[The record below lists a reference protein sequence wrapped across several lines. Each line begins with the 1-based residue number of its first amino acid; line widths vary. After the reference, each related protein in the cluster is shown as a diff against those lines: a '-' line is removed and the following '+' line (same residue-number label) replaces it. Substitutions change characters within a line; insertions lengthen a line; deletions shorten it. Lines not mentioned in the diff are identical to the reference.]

1 MNATPASGLHPA
13 RAAVAERLGWIVRL
27 STDDI
32 ARFAASAGVSVRAL
46 RTARRGLPVA
56 VDAHLGLC
64 RALRLDPATG
74 AAVQRHQPCGRVRW
88 DHVRASLVCAR
99 AGAGLT
105 LRAAAE
111 RIGIG
116 AATLLRAE
124 RGEAV
129 SVEVFLKLCQWLGM
143 LPAHLTDE
151 APCWKVGAA
160 ARRRGTRACGA
171 GPLPASPEPKSGLP
185 DLGHRE
191 GPDLGHARDRVGEGK
206 GAAVSRATPT
216 ETGVLAEVPA

>member
-1 MNATPASGLHPA
+1 MSAALHPA
-13 RAAVAERLGWIVRL
+13 RAGLAERLGLVVRL
-27 STDDI
+27 SAGDI

-74 AAVQRHQPCGRVRW
+74 ERVRRAEPCGRVRW

-99 AGAGLT
+99 ASAGLT

-129 SVEVFLKLCQWLGM
+129 SVETFLAIAAWLGM
-143 LPAHLTDE
+143 PPAHLTDE
-151 APCWKVGAA
+151 APCW
-160 ARRRGTRACGA
+160 
-171 GPLPASPEPKSGLP
+171 
-185 DLGHRE
+185 
-191 GPDLGHARDRVGEGK
+191 RVGREKRRARQAGQ
-206 GAAVSRATPT
+206 GGAVSRRTPT
-216 ETGVLAEVPA
+216 ETRAEVPA

>member
-1 MNATPASGLHPA
+1 MTGALHPA
-13 RAAVAERLGWIVRL
+13 RAALAERLGLIVRM
-27 STDDI
+27 SADDI
-32 ARFAASAGVSVRAL
+32 AGFAAAAGVSVRAL

-74 AAVQRHQPCGRVRW
+74 AAVRRAEKCGRVRW

-124 RGEAV
+124 RGETV

-143 LPAHLTDE
+143 PPAHLTDE
-151 APCWKVGAA
+151 APCWRLGAV
-160 ARRRGTRACGA
+160 RRPG
-171 GPLPASPEPKSGLP
+171 
-185 DLGHRE
+185 
-191 GPDLGHARDRVGEGK
+191 
-206 GAAVSRATPT
+206 SRQW
-216 ETGVLAEVPA
+216 